1 MPLLD
6 AFKIDRFKVDGG
18 GGLKIKSIQRGT
30 ITISSG
36 LTATATVNA
45 VDLSKAVLFHN
56 GATSESA
63 GGCNSP
69 IIELTDATTITA
81 TRSYSTA
88 TGAVNYTLVEFEG
101 LEKITMGT
109 FEFTN
114 SPSTLTIDEVDLGK
128 TILLVNG
135 KTGGGNDAAAA
146 YYRLELT
153 DATTITGY
161 KGQST
166 ATFTVGYIL
175 LTFK

>member
-1 MPLLD
+1 MGIASLMGQS
-6 AFKIDRFKVDGG
+6 GG

-36 LTATATVNA
+36 FTATATVNA

-56 GATSESA
+56 GATSGSTSS
-63 GGCNSP
+63 CNTP
-69 IIELTDATTITA
+69 IIDLTDATTITA
-81 TRSYSTA
+81 TRDYDISTG
-88 TGAVNYTLVEFEG
+88 TVNYTLVEFEG

-109 FEFTN
+109 FAFDN

-135 KTGGGNDAAAA
+135 KTGGGEFNTAA

>member
-1 MPLLD
+1 MGIASLMGQS
-6 AFKIDRFKVDGG
+6 GG
-18 GGLKIKSIQRGT
+18 GGVKIKSIQRGT
-30 ITISSG
+30 ITIGSSG

-56 GATSESA
+56 GATSGYSST
-63 GGCNSP
+63 CNPP

-81 TRSYSTA
+81 TRGSASST
-88 TGAVNYTLVEFEG
+88 GKVNYTLVEFEG

-109 FEFTN
+109 FAFDN
-114 SPSTLTIDEVDLGK
+114 SPSTLTIDEVDLDK

-135 KTGGGNDAAAA
+135 KTGGPNSVVAA

-153 DATTITGY
+153 DATTITGH
-161 KGQST
+161 KVQPT
-166 ATFTVGYIL
+166 VNFTVGYIL

>member
-1 MPLLD
+1 MGIASLMGQS
-6 AFKIDRFKVDGG
+6 GG

-56 GATSESA
+56 GATSGYSSA
-63 GGCNSP
+63 CNPP

-109 FEFTN
+109 FEFKD

-135 KTGGGNDAAAA
+135 KTGGINDAAAA

>member
-1 MPLLD
+1 MGIASLMGQS
-6 AFKIDRFKVDGG
+6 GG

-56 GATSESA
+56 GATSGSTNY
-63 GGCNSP
+63 CNPP
-69 IIELTDATTITA
+69 IIDLTDATTITA
-81 TRSYSTA
+81 TRSSNISTGTA
-88 TGAVNYTLVEFEG
+88 NYTLVEFEG
-101 LEKITMGT
+101 LEKITMGA
-109 FEFTN
+109 FAFDN

-135 KTGGGNDAAAA
+135 KTGGPNSVAAA

-161 KGQST
+161 KMQKDVI
-166 ATFTVGYIL
+166 FTVGYIL